1 MTGAIASSSLL
12 VILPEGRANRA
23 RPPVG
28 SADDVEMLRGP
39 NEFSP
44 PQVRR
49 KASAT

>member
-1 MTGAIASSSLL
+1 MTKPIASSWLL
-12 VILPEGRANRA
+12 VILPEGRANRE

-28 SADDVEMLRGP
+28 LADDVEMLCGP

-49 KASAT
+49 KTSAT